1 MAKLQREMN
10 GEPSTLEL
18 VRTIGDDLATLMR
31 KEVELAKEEM
41 LTAILARV
49 KAAAGLAAGGV
60 LGLLGL
66 LFAAL
71 GGAAALGLV
80 LPWWAAA
87 LIVAGAFWALMVL
100 GLSFALVRAK
110 RPPMAPT
117 ETIRTIKEDVEWSRK
132 QLKK

>member
-1 MAKLQREMN
+1 MTKLQREMN

-49 KAAAGLAAGGV
+49 KAAAGLAVGGV

>member
-1 MAKLQREMN
+1 MTKLQREMN